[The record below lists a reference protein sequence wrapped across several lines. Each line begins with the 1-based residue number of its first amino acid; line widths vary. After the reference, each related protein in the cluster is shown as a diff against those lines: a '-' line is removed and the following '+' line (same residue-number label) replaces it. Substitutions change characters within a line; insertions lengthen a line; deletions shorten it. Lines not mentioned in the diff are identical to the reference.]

1 MTTPSAPRSLIVP
14 DLLQGAW
21 TSALILTY
29 GTNLAFFETRLM
41 SQLAQVPLRLIL
53 GDGHQLQKT
62 FDEAANTG
70 QRHGMANR
78 GYLVGPIR
86 HPRAAHAKLIM
97 LLGPRE
103 GLIMAGS
110 GNLSQDGYATPG
122 ELWHVYAYS
131 DDRVSHLTEFASA
144 RAFVDGLRQRGALDP
159 PTGELLDTVWGEAP
173 WLPNQPEAPGQ
184 IRHNLHSTLLDQL
197 QSEVTWPVEKLTT
210 YAPFHDADCAALAE
224 VIKRFNPQ
232 KLRVLVSRKT
242 SVDLNKLKFA
252 LSPHTDSEMVL
263 IEVADDESTYIHAK
277 WIHLVGRTAEVLLS
291 GSANLSRSALLK
303 GAATGNIEIG
313 IISHGK
319 RGEFSELY
327 GPLTQSTVNDP
338 TSLGLTYQSPEEPE
352 PSATPKVIWSR
363 LEGRILTVA
372 IDRMIDTDSL
382 PITLRG
388 PAGILGCTRTEVD
401 GDRIEVELD
410 PASAAAL
417 ADGGAVSIL
426 FDNSE
431 TEAHTWPYQIGLI
444 RSRLHRAGQRDL
456 LPLAASL
463 PEKDVELM
471 AILHELE
478 ETLIF
483 DSVSSWRV
491 AGGGQGKVP
500 LDDDAASIRW
510 EELDWDRIRRDPRYS
525 AYHYR
530 RVGSSATPT
539 DIQVVLSAIAARLGD
554 LGAATASLS
563 PVESSDDDGL
573 AREVDVL
580 AVADGD
586 VDEDARDDELTNR
599 QLPISTRTRQAFT
612 RFVTRYSAA
621 TRDEGFVA
629 ELGPIVAIH
638 NAAIFNHLVIQLL
651 DRNVVDVIK
660 GVDAQTALMELLWGD
675 VDRSGLLKTLHGEDR
690 DAADQVLADAR
701 VRQQALLALSRMT
714 GFDLPPESRL
724 KIRSLAQHLITDQT
738 FGLDRELLEAMEPHP
753 GQAEALLNNLYSL
766 AASMSKDEVAEFVAQ
781 PLGVR
786 AMDTR
791 WRVDKVRRG
800 GRHKMSRLESV
811 LVINRHVNNLTPDA
825 AREAVERL
833 AVASYLGDLHL
844 DYFRVRFEQNGR
856 DVAFWDAECNEGNT
870 WIGGDDEEIEGLDP
884 HWPTWLLRLKELS
897 SQRVHKS
904 TA

>member
-1 MTTPSAPRSLIVP
+1 MSQSLVVP
-14 DLLQGAW
+14 DRLQGAW

-29 GTNLAFFETRLM
+29 GTNLDFFETRLM

-53 GDGHQLQKT
+53 GDGQQLEKT

-70 QRHGMANR
+70 QRHRMANR
-78 GYLVGPIR
+78 AYLVGPIR

-131 DDRVSHLTEFASA
+131 DDRVGHLNEFASA
-144 RAFVDGLRQRGALDP
+144 RALVDGLRHRGALDP
-159 PTGELLDTVWGEAP
+159 PTAELLDTVWGAAP
-173 WLPNQPEAPGQ
+173 WLPIRPEAPTQ
-184 IRHNLHSTLLDQL
+184 IRHNLDSTLLDQL
-197 QSEVTWPVEKLTT
+197 EAEVTWPVEELTT

-224 VIKRFNPQ
+224 VAKRFHPR

-242 SVDLNKLKFA
+242 SVDLSKLKLA
-252 LSPHTDSEMVL
+252 LSRHNDSELVL
-263 IEVADDESTYIHAK
+263 IEVAGDEPTYVHAK
-277 WIHLVGRTAEVLLS
+277 WIHLVGRHAEALLS
-291 GSANLSRSALLK
+291 GSANLSRSALLNR
-303 GAATGNIEIG
+303 AATGNIELG

-327 GPLTQSTVNDP
+327 GPLTQTIVTDSTG
-338 TSLGLTYQSPEEPE
+338 LGLIYKSREEPE

-363 LEGRILTVA
+363 LEDGILTVA
-372 IDRMIDTDSL
+372 VDRMMDGDS
-382 PITLRG
+382 PSITLRG
-388 PAGILGCTRTEVD
+388 PIGILGWVRMEVD
-401 GDRIEVELD
+401 GDRIAVELD

-417 ADGGAVSIL
+417 ADGGCVSIL
-426 FDNSE
+426 FGNYE
-431 TEAHTWPYQIGLI
+431 REAHTWPYHIGLI

-483 DSVSSWRV
+483 DSVSSWKV
-491 AGGGQGKVP
+491 AKGGQGKVP
-500 LDDDAASIRW
+500 LDDEAASIRW
-510 EELDWDRIRRDPRYS
+510 DELDWDRIRRDPRYS

-530 RVGSSATPT
+530 GGGSSAAPT
-539 DIQVVLSAIAARLGD
+539 DIQVVLSAIAARLGE
-554 LGAATASLS
+554 LGAATTS
-563 PVESSDDDGL
+563 PSPRESSDDDDL
-573 AREVDVL
+573 ARESDTL
-580 AVADGD
+580 AVPDED
-586 VDEDARDDELTNR
+586 VDEDARDDELTRR
-599 QLPISTRTRQAFT
+599 QLPISTRTRMAFT

-621 TRDEGFVA
+621 TRDEAFIA
-629 ELGPIVAIH
+629 ELGPVVAVH

-651 DRNVVDVIK
+651 DRNVVDIIK
-660 GVDAQTALMELLWGD
+660 GVDAQTALLELLCGN
-675 VDRSGLLKTLHGEDR
+675 VDRPGLVKTLHGEER
-690 DAADQVLADAR
+690 DATDRVLADAR

-714 GFDLPPESRL
+714 GFDLPSESRV

-738 FGLDRELLEAMEPHP
+738 FGLDRELLDAAGPHP
-753 GQAEALLNNLYSL
+753 GQAKALLDNLYNL
-766 AASMSKDEVAEFVAQ
+766 ATSMSKDEVAEFVAQ

-786 AMDTR
+786 TMETK

-800 GRHKMSRLESV
+800 GRHKVSHLESV
-811 LVINRHVNNLTPDA
+811 LVINRQVENLTSDL

-833 AVASYLGDLHL
+833 AVASYLGDLRL

-870 WIGGDDEEIEGLDP
+870 WIGGDNEEIEGFDP
-884 HWPTWLLRLKELS
+884 QWPTWLLRLQELS